1 MITKFFNLFKSKDDE
16 RREDFIDYFGLA
28 PERLSEEQSKKEAL
42 LKLLVGSVSLTWTEK
57 VLVFKKLATAKGGG
71 MQQMQPP
78 SFFILKIPNCLFK
91 K

>member
-42 LKLLVGSVSLTWTEK
+42 LKLLVGSVSLT
-57 VLVFKKLATAKGGG
+57 
-71 MQQMQPP
+71 
-78 SFFILKIPNCLFK
+78 
-91 K
+91 